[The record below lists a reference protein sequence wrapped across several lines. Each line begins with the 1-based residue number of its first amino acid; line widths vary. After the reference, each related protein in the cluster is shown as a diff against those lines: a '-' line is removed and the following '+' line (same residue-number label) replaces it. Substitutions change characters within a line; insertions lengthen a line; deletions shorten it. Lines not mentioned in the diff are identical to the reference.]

1 MMKKSIGSLAVAVAI
16 SENPAAGNPAMQRLL
31 SLKLSAS
38 ESKVVQFIVS
48 NQNTVLALSIAQ
60 LAEQAKV
67 SEPTVARFCQSAGF
81 SGYKDFRL
89 WLARTVGAGTMY
101 VHANVSAADTPADI
115 LTKVWERSQASLA
128 QTRLQ
133 IDDAQFAQAVALLVA
148 AHRIEFYG
156 QGNSGITAQDGAHK
170 FFRMGIPT
178 AAHSDPHIH
187 SVSAAM
193 LDARDVVVAL
203 SNSGRSSEILD
214 TIQIAKRSGAKV
226 IALTPPASP
235 LAHAADCLLAVNPS
249 NEPDLYTPMTTR
261 LSQLVLI
268 DALAVA
274 TALQM
279 GPRLAAKLVR
289 NKTVLQT
296 KRVPTKG
303 GN

>member
-1 MMKKSIGSLAVAVAI
+1 MKKPADSVANATAFSADCVV
-16 SENPAAGNPAMQRLL
+16 SNPAMQRLL
-31 SLKLSAS
+31 SLELSAS
-38 ESKVVQFIVS
+38 ETRVAHFVVT
-48 NQNTVLALSIAQ
+48 NQSTALTLSIAQ
-60 LAEQAKV
+60 LAEQAQV

-101 VHANVSAADTPADI
+101 IHANVSAADTPANI

-133 IDDAQFAQAVALLVA
+133 IDDVQFSQAVGLLVA

-193 LDARDVVVAL
+193 LDMRDVVVAL

-214 TIQIAKRSGAKV
+214 TVEIAKRSGAKV

-235 LAHAADCLLAVNPS
+235 LALIADCLLAVNPS
-249 NEPDLYTPMTTR
+249 NEPDLYAPMTTR

-274 TALQM
+274 TALQI

-303 GN
+303 SS

>member
-1 MMKKSIGSLAVAVAI
+1 MGIKVASAEGSTQI
-16 SENPAAGNPAMQRLL
+16 NPAMQRLL

-38 ESKVVQFIVS
+38 ETRVSQFIVS
-48 NQNTVLALSIAQ
+48 NQTLALALSIAQ
-60 LAEQAKV
+60 LAKQAKV

-81 SGYKDFRL
+81 TGYKDFRL
-89 WLARTVGAGTMY
+89 WLAQTVGAGTML
-101 VHANVSAADTPADI
+101 VHAQVSAQDAPAEI
-115 LTKVWERSQASLA
+115 LTKIWERSQVSLA

-133 IDDAQFAQAVALLVA
+133 IDDAQFAQAVAWLAV

-193 LDARDVVVAL
+193 LDGRDVVVAL

-214 TIQIAKRSGAKV
+214 TVQIAKRSGAKV
-226 IALTPPASP
+226 IALTPPRSP
-235 LAHAADCLLAVNPS
+235 LAQIADCLLAVNPS
-249 NEPDLYTPMTTR
+249 NEPDLYAPMTTR

-274 TALQM
+274 CALQL
-279 GPRLAAKLVR
+279 GPRLAAKLAAKLVQ

-296 KRVPTKG
+296 KRVSVKG
-303 GN
+303 SH

>member
-1 MMKKSIGSLAVAVAI
+1 MS
-16 SENPAAGNPAMQRLL
+16 
-31 SLKLSAS
+31 
-38 ESKVVQFIVS
+38 QFIVG
-48 NQNTVLALSIAQ
+48 NQSLVLALSIAQ
-60 LAEQAKV
+60 LAQQAKV

-81 SGYKDFRL
+81 TGYKDFRL
-89 WLARTVGAGTMY
+89 WLAQTVGAGTMY
-101 VHANVSAADTPADI
+101 SHANVSAQDAPAEI

-133 IDDAQFAQAVALLVA
+133 VDDAQFDKAVALLAV

-214 TIQIAKRSGAKV
+214 TVQIAKRSGAKV

-235 LAHAADCLLAVNPS
+235 LAQIADCLLAVNPS
-249 NEPDLYTPMTTR
+249 NEPDLYAPMTTR

-274 TALQM
+274 CALQL
-279 GPRLAAKLVR
+279 GPRLAAKLALKLVR
-289 NKTVLQT
+289 NKTVLQS
-296 KRVPTKG
+296 KRVSLKE
-303 GN
+303 NS

>member
-1 MMKKSIGSLAVAVAI
+1 MKKSSSSIAALQASNVDV
-16 SENPAAGNPAMQRLL
+16 AAGNPAMQRLA

-38 ESKVVQFIVS
+38 ESKVSQFIVA
-48 NQNTVLALSIAQ
+48 NQASVLALSIAQ
-60 LAEQAKV
+60 LAEQARV

-101 VHANVSAADTPADI
+101 VHANVSATDTPADI

-235 LAHAADCLLAVNPS
+235 LAQIADCLLAVNPS

-268 DALAVA
+268 DSLAVA
-274 TALQM
+274 TALQI
-279 GPRLAAKLVR
+279 GPRLAAKLIR

-296 KRVPTKG
+296 KRVPSKG

>member
-1 MMKKSIGSLAVAVAI
+1 MKKSSRSIAALQGSNVEV
-16 SENPAAGNPAMQRLL
+16 AAGNPAMQRLA

-38 ESKVVQFIVS
+38 ESKVSQFIVA
-48 NQNTVLALSIAQ
+48 NQASVLALSIAQ
-60 LAEQAKV
+60 LAEQARV

-101 VHANVSAADTPADI
+101 VHANVSATDTPADI

-235 LAHAADCLLAVNPS
+235 LAQIADCLLAVNPS

-268 DALAVA
+268 DSLAVA
-274 TALQM
+274 TALQI

-296 KRVPTKG
+296 KRVPSKG